1 MAVARAERLAPAK
14 VNLYLGIHEGRDAR
28 GYHAADSLM
37 AAVSLFNYVRVEEAE
52 AFGLT
57 CDPPLELEP
66 QKTVCYRAARTLAA
80 AVGREPNVLIS
91 IERAIPDGSGFGG
104 ASSDAAAVLLCLCE
118 LWGIDPRDSR
128 VAQAA
133 RATGADVAF
142 FLDPRPTMLA
152 GRGDEPVEVF
162 DAAPAMP
169 VALVRPC
176 GPGVSTPQA
185 YAAFDADPQSLP
197 SSEALCA
204 ALRAGDA
211 AAVAANLANNLAPAA
226 RALNPQAA
234 EAEGWLRAQP
244 GVLGAQITGSG
255 AASFAICESAEAA
268 VAIANAAKTQFWWSA
283 AAQLGTFC

>member
-1 MAVARAERLAPAK
+1 MASLRAERLAPAK

-37 AAVSLFNYVRVEEAE
+37 AAVSLFNRVAVEGAPSFELALE
-52 AFGLT
+52 
-57 CDPPLELEP
+57 PPLGLAPE
-66 QKTVCYRAARTLAA
+66 KTVCFRAARALGE
-80 AVGREPNVLIS
+80 AVGHEPKVRIA

-118 LWGIDPRDSR
+118 LWGIEPSDPR
-128 VAQAA
+128 VVCAA

-142 FLDPRPTMLA
+142 FLDPRPTLLA
-152 GRGDEPVEVF
+152 GVGDEPVEAFEGV
-162 DAAPAMP
+162 PSMP
-169 VALVRPC
+169 VALVRPF
-176 GPGVSTPQA
+176 GEGVSTPAA
-185 YAAFDADPQSLP
+185 YAAFDADPQELP

-211 AAVAANLANNLAPAA
+211 RAVAANLANNLAPAA
-226 RALNPQAA
+226 RILNPRAA
-234 EAEGWLRAQP
+234 EAESWLRAQP

-268 VAIANAAKTQFWWSA
+268 EAIAAAAKTHAWWSV